1 MCHISVPTHY
11 YCENALNGDSTGG
24 FKLESYVGIFGYGVV
39 GKQMH
44 KLFPS
49 ALIYDKYTAQKQ
61 DLSGCK
67 IAFIAVPTPLKDSV
81 LDETEL
87 EDAVKNCPSGLLVLR
102 SATNPGFADR
112 MSKKYGKRILV
123 QPEYLGETVNHP
135 FAHGAQPP
143 FLVIGGAPSDRREL
157 IDLYATVYH
166 SNIKI
171 RQVTAL
177 EAEVIKLSENRAIMY
192 KLMQIQELFDACE
205 ASGVDFYT
213 VREAVYGDDPRFN
226 LWWSFVYPHNRG
238 ADSKCLPKDVYAW
251 EAWARKNGAKTTAIS
266 ALLQY
271 NKYLVGTEGPN
282 TNQPEK

>member
-1 MCHISVPTHY
+1 VSDVIHY
-11 YCENALNGDSTGG
+11 YCENAKKADSTGG
-24 FKLESYVGIFGYGVV
+24 FKLDNNVGIFGYGVL

-44 KLFPS
+44 KLFPN
-49 ALIYDKYTAQKQ
+49 ALIYDKYSGQKQ

-123 QPEYLGETVNHP
+123 QPEYFGETVNHP
-135 FAHGAQPP
+135 FATGGQPP
-143 FLVIGGAPSDRREL
+143 FLVIGGAPRDRRDL

-213 VREAVYGDDPRFN
+213 VRDAVYGDDPRFD

-238 ADSKCLPKDVYAW
+238 AESKCLPKDVYAW
-251 EAWARKNGAKTTAIS
+251 EAWARINGAETTAIRG
-266 ALLQY
+266 LLQY
-271 NKYLVGTEGPN
+271 NNNLVGTEGTN
-282 TNQPEK
+282 TKQPEK